1 MLSGYGAER
10 TARNK
15 TMATH
20 LVTGVNRGI
29 GLALVEGLLARG
41 HAVIGTIR
49 NGDAPFEHPNFRVL
63 ACDIGDTAS
72 VRAAA
77 QALLEPI
84 DVLIQNAGVFGPRQ
98 QELADLAPDDFL
110 EVLNANV
117 VGPWRV
123 LQAFLP
129 NLKRSSQAR
138 VLMISSGMGRFSGA
152 SQGAPAY
159 RASKA
164 ALNKLVQTFAHDLKS
179 HGIAIIACHPGWV
192 RTDMGGAGAE
202 IDPKASADGLIQLAE
217 DLQLSGTGRF
227 MDWTGHTQGW

>member
-1 MLSGYGAER
+1 
-10 TARNK
+10 
-15 TMATH
+15 MATY

-41 HAVIGTIR
+41 HAVIGTTR

-77 QALLEPI
+77 QALSEPI
-84 DVLIQNAGVFGPRQ
+84 DVLIQNAGVFGPRR
-98 QELADLAPDDFL
+98 QELADLSPDDFL
-110 EVLNANV
+110 DVLNANV

-129 NLKRSSQAR
+129 NLKLSSQAR

-179 HGIAIIACHPGWV
+179 DGIAIVACHPGWV

-217 DLQLSGTGRF
+217 NLQLSGTGRF
-227 MDWTGHTQGW
+227 MDWTGHTQDW

>member
-10 TARNK
+10 TARDK
-15 TMATH
+15 TMATY

-41 HAVIGTIR
+41 HAVIGTTR
-49 NGDAPFEHPNFRVL
+49 NGEAPFEHPNFRVL
-63 ACDIGDTAS
+63 ACDLGDTAS

-84 DVLIQNAGVFGPRQ
+84 DVLIQNAGVFGPRR
-98 QELADLAPDDFL
+98 QELADLSPDDFL
-110 EVLNANV
+110 DVLNANV

-164 ALNKLVQTFAHDLKS
+164 ALNKLVQTFSHDLERD
-179 HGIAIIACHPGWV
+179 GIAIVACHPGWV

-217 DLQLSGTGRF
+217 NLQLSGTGRF
-227 MDWTGHTQGW
+227 MDWTGHTQDW

>member
-1 MLSGYGAER
+1 
-10 TARNK
+10 
-15 TMATH
+15 MATY

-29 GLALVEGLLARG
+29 GRALVEGLLARG
-41 HAVIGTIR
+41 HHVLGTTR
-49 NGDAPFEHPNFRVL
+49 DGQAPFSHPEFRVL
-63 ACDIGDTAS
+63 ACDITDTAS

-77 QALLEPI
+77 ARVDQPI
-84 DVLIQNAGVFGPRQ
+84 DVLIQNAGVFGPRP

-110 EVLNANV
+110 DVLNANV

-129 NLKRSSQAR
+129 HLQRAGQAR

-164 ALNKLVQTFAHDLKS
+164 ALNKLVQTFAHDLKRD
-179 HGIAIIACHPGWV
+179 GIAIAACHPGWV

-202 IDPKASADGLIQLAE
+202 IDPKASADGLIQLAD
-217 DLQLSGTGRF
+217 DLHLSGTGRF
-227 MDWTGHTQGW
+227 IDWTGHTQDW

>member
-15 TMATH
+15 TMATY

-72 VRAAA
+72 VRVAAH
-77 QALLEPI
+77 ALSEPI

-164 ALNKLVQTFAHDLKS
+164 ALNKLVQTFSHDLKRD
-179 HGIAIIACHPGWV
+179 GIAIVACHPGWV

-217 DLQLSGTGRF
+217 NLQLSGTGRF
-227 MDWTGHTQGW
+227 MDWTGHTQDW

>member
-1 MLSGYGAER
+1 
-10 TARNK
+10 
-15 TMATH
+15 MATY

-41 HAVIGTIR
+41 HAVIGTTR
-49 NGDAPFEHPNFRVL
+49 NGEAPFEHPNFRVL

-77 QALLEPI
+77 QALPEPI
-84 DVLIQNAGVFGPRQ
+84 DVLIQNAGVFGPRR
-98 QELADLAPDDFL
+98 QELADLAPDVFL

-129 NLKRSSQAR
+129 NLKRSSPAR
-138 VLMISSGMGRFSGA
+138 VLMITSGIGRFSGA

-164 ALNKLVQTFAHDLKS
+164 ALNKLVQTFSHDLKRD
-179 HGIAIIACHPGWV
+179 GIAIVACHPGWV
-192 RTDMGGAGAE
+192 RTDMGGAG
-202 IDPKASADGLIQLAE
+202 
-217 DLQLSGTGRF
+217 
-227 MDWTGHTQGW
+227 

>member
-1 MLSGYGAER
+1 
-10 TARNK
+10 
-15 TMATH
+15 MATY

-29 GLALVEGLLARG
+29 GRALVEGLLTRG
-41 HAVIGTIR
+41 HTVIGTTR
-49 NGDAPFEHPNFRVL
+49 DGQALFDHPDFRVL
-63 ACDIGDTAS
+63 PCDIRDTAS

-77 QALLEPI
+77 QAVSEPI
-84 DVLIQNAGVFGPRQ
+84 DVLIQNAGVFGPRP
-98 QELADLAPDDFL
+98 QELVDLAPDDFL
-110 EVLNANV
+110 DVLNANV

-129 NLKRSSQAR
+129 NLRRSNQGR
-138 VLMISSGMGRFSGA
+138 VLMISSGMGRFSGS

-179 HGIAIIACHPGWV
+179 DRIAIVACHPGWV

-202 IDPKASADGLIQLAE
+202 IDAKASADGLIQLAE
-217 DLQLSGTGRF
+217 ALQLSGTGGF
-227 MDWTGHTQGW
+227 MDWTGHTQDW

>member
-1 MLSGYGAER
+1 
-10 TARNK
+10 
-15 TMATH
+15 MATY

-41 HAVIGTIR
+41 HAVIGTTR

-63 ACDIGDTAS
+63 ACDIGETSS
-72 VRAAA
+72 VRAVA
-77 QALLEPI
+77 QALSEPI
-84 DVLIQNAGVFGPRQ
+84 DVLIQNAGVFGPRR
-98 QELADLAPDDFL
+98 QELADLLPDDFL
-110 EVLNANV
+110 DVLNANV

-129 NLKRSSQAR
+129 NLKRSNQAR

-164 ALNKLVQTFAHDLKS
+164 ALNKLVQTFSHDLKS
-179 HGIAIIACHPGWV
+179 DGIAIIACHPGWV

-217 DLQLSGTGRF
+217 NLQLSGTGRF
-227 MDWTGHTQGW
+227 MDWTGHTQDW

>member
-1 MLSGYGAER
+1 
-10 TARNK
+10 
-15 TMATH
+15 MATY

-29 GLALVEGLLARG
+29 GRALVEGLLARG
-41 HAVIGTIR
+41 HTVIGTTR
-49 NGDAPFEHPNFRVL
+49 DGQAPFDHPDFRVL

-77 QALLEPI
+77 QSVSEPI
-84 DVLIQNAGVFGPRQ
+84 DVLIQNAGVFGPRP

-110 EVLNANV
+110 EVLNTNV

-129 NLKRSSQAR
+129 NLKRSRRGR
-138 VLMISSGMGRFSGA
+138 VLMISSGMGRFSGS

-164 ALNKLVQTFAHDLKS
+164 ALNKLVQTFAHDLKGDGLKS
-179 HGIAIIACHPGWV
+179 DGIAVVACHPGWV

-202 IDPKASADGLIQLAE
+202 IDAKASADGLIQLAE
-217 DLQLSGTGRF
+217 NLQLSGTGQF
-227 MDWTGHTQGW
+227 MDWTGHTQDW